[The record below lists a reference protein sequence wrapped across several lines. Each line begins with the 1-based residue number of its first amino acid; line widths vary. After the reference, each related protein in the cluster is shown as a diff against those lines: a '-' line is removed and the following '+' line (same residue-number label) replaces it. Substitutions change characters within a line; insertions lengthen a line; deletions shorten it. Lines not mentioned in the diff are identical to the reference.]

1 MDAKLPAGSAADDL
15 ARELNDELVARFGLM
30 LPPTALAKTLGYP
43 SAQAYRQAV
52 VRGTV
57 PVPLFRVAHR
67 RGYFALARDVA
78 AWVSA
83 QRRAA
88 GSRCETTSETDD
100 AELSRT

>member
-1 MDAKLPAGSAADDL
+1 MDANPPAGSIADDL
-15 ARELNDELVARFGLM
+15 TRELNDELVARFGLM
-30 LPPTALAKTLGYP
+30 LPSTALAKTLGYP

-78 AWVSA
+78 AWVST
-83 QRRAA
+83 QRYTAER
-88 GSRCETTSETDD
+88 RCTTSSGTDG
-100 AELSRT
+100 AVPGA

>member
-1 MDAKLPAGSAADDL
+1 MDAKLASGPATADL

-30 LPPTALAKTLGYP
+30 LPSTALAKALGYP

-83 QRRAA
+83 QRCAAA
-88 GSRCETTSETDD
+88 GHPEPAGSGND
-100 AELSRT
+100 ASHT